1 MIRFLQSIFLALFLT
16 AGLAG
21 CGATTGPVV
30 SSGERYTAAGQDDD
44 NYQLGAGDKI
54 RVTVFNEETLSGE
67 FSVGTE
73 GTVSMPLIGDVMAR
87 NKTPQQLAT
96 EVQTKLADGYLR
108 DPKVSIEVSVYR
120 PFFILGEVKSP
131 GQYPYASG
139 MTVMNAIATAQGF
152 TPRAAKKVAY
162 IRRANAT
169 NEVAMELTPSL
180 RVFPGDTIRL
190 GERYF

>member
-1 MIRFLQSIFLALFLT
+1 MIRFLQSLFLVLV
-16 AGLAG
+16 LAG
-21 CGATTGPVV
+21 CAAASQPVV
-30 SSGERYTAAGQDDD
+30 STGERYAAVSDQEDD

-73 GTVSMPLIGDVMAR
+73 GAVSLPLIGDVAAKG
-87 NKTPQQLAT
+87 KTPQQLAT
-96 EVQTKLADGYLR
+96 EVQSKLADGYLR
-108 DPKVSIEVSVYR
+108 EPKVSIEVSSYR
-120 PFFILGEVKSP
+120 PFFILGEVKAP

-152 TPRAAKKVAY
+152 TPRAAKKVVY
-162 IRRANAT
+162 IRRANT
-169 NEVAMELTPSL
+169 NTEVPMALTPTL
-180 RVFPGDTIRL
+180 RVLPGDTIRL